1 MAADVQDVKPDL
13 AIAEW
18 DDVQA
23 IAGQFVAGPVD
34 PGEVGARD
42 ARHLAGQERLLDPC
56 RRLQVAGHPAVGL
69 RQSRVGLLQLDLQ
82 AAELQV
88 RFDAGVQFFH
98 LKRLGDVIHPAD
110 GKRLHL
116 VQLLGEGADEDDGN
130 PLEIVVGLEV
140 LAHLVAVHLRHI
152 DVQQDQ
158 VRRILPRRQQRQLAA
173 RDRADLIP
181 AILEH
186 AGQHLEIGGDVV
198 HHQDAGRLPRP
209 LLGGPSAL
217 PKFRCIESLP

>member
-1 MAADVQDVKPDL
+1 MAADIQDVKPDL
-13 AIAEW
+13 AIAER

-23 IAGQFVAGPVD
+23 IAGQLVAGLVD
-34 PGEVGARD
+34 PGEVRARD

-56 RRLQVAGHPAVGL
+56 RRLQVAGHPVVGL

-88 RFDAGVQFFH
+88 RLDTRVQFFH

-116 VQLLGEGADEDDGN
+116 VEVLVEGADEDDGN
-130 PLEIVVGLEV
+130 SLERFIGLQV
-140 LAHLVAVHLRHI
+140 LAHLIAVHLRHI

-158 VRRILPRRQQRQLAA
+158 VRRGLSRRQTAPVCRS
-173 RDRADLIP
+173 
-181 AILEH
+181 
-186 AGQHLEIGGDVV
+186 
-198 HHQDAGRLPRP
+198 GR
-209 LLGGPSAL
+209 GGPCTRD
-217 PKFRCIESLP
+217 P